1 MDMRCMDTQK
11 VNKACKF
18 IMIGSV
24 AGHQR
29 MRSLKDVLKLMNVI
43 SDGMTSQ
50 QPPGRDLL
58 MHSCVR
64 PCINF

>member
-29 MRSLKDVLKLMNVI
+29 MGSLKDVLKLM
-43 SDGMTSQ
+43 
-50 QPPGRDLL
+50 
-58 MHSCVR
+58 MHEFLTDVLH
-64 PCINF
+64 